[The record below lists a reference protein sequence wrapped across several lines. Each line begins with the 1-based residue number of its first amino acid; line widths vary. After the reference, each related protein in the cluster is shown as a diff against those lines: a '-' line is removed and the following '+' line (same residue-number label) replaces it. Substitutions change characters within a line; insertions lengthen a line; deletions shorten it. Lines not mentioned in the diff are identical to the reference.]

1 METGKT
7 IMQGRTDALRTLTE
21 YISSHPGADRSCVP
35 LLRPLIKCVF
45 SSTEFADTLRLYK
58 FREDHDIEHRRAV
71 VDFVKAKEEFN
82 RALQQT
88 DNKAAGYA
96 LDIYACTEYTRIVE
110 ILGDIKY

>member
-1 METGKT
+1 
-7 IMQGRTDALRTLTE
+7 MQGRTDALRTLTE
-21 YISSHPGADRSCVP
+21 YIGSHPGADRSCVP

-58 FREDHDIEHRRAV
+58 FRGDHDIEYRHAV
-71 VDFVKAKEEFN
+71 VDFVEAKEEFT

-96 LDIYACTEYTRIVE
+96 LDIYACTEYTRIIE
-110 ILGDIKY
+110 ILGDICYLNLA

>member
-1 METGKT
+1 
-7 IMQGRTDALRTLTE
+7 MQGRTDALRTLTE
-21 YISSHPGADRSCVP
+21 YIGSHPGADRSCVP

-45 SSTEFADTLRLYK
+45 SSTEFADTLRMYE
-58 FREDHDIEHRRAV
+58 FRGDHDNEHRRAV

-110 ILGDIKY
+110 ILCGIKFLI

>member
-1 METGKT
+1 
-7 IMQGRTDALRTLTE
+7 MQGRTDALRTLTE

-45 SSTEFADTLRLYK
+45 SSTEFADTLRQYK
-58 FREDHDIEHRRAV
+58 FRGGKDNEYRRAV
-71 VDFVKAKEEFN
+71 VEFVKAKEEFN

-96 LDIYACTEYTRIVE
+96 LDIYACTEYTRIIE